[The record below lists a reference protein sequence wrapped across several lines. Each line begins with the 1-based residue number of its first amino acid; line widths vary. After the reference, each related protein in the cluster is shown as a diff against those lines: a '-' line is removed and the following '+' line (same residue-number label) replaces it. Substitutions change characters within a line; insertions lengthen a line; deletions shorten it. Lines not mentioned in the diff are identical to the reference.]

1 MKVLTF
7 PDPDPGSRPPNLCP
21 AVASCA
27 QLPKQEGIWASINMD
42 GGGSRTLVIEEN
54 GEPVV
59 LNLPTGD
66 NTFWKQ
72 RAVLKHLGLYIG

>member
-7 PDPDPGSRPPNLCP
+7 PGPDPGPRPPNFCS
-21 AVASCA
+21 AVLA
-27 QLPKQEGIWASINMD
+27 
-42 GGGSRTLVIEEN
+42 IEEN

-66 NTFWKQ
+66 NIFWKQ